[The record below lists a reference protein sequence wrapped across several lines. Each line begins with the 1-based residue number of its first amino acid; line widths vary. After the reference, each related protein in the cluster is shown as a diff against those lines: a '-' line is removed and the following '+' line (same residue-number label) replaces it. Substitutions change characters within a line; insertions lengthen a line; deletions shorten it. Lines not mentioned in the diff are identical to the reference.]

1 MLLLA
6 ALVGV
11 AALSACSTPG
21 ASEESDGKPQVVV
34 TTAFLADIVRPIA
47 GEDADIVQL
56 IPDGATPHSYSAS
69 AKDRATLE
77 QADALVTIGAGYEA
91 GVPLD
96 DAGAQRINVAELVG
110 QGEHGA
116 DEHVPDNAE
125 RGGPIDPHVWTDPTL
140 MARAAPAIGELLA
153 RLDPDSAA
161 GYKRRALAQVQRLS
175 RLDRRIAA
183 TLATVPSGRRLLITS
198 HDALGRF
205 AERYGFKVLASPF
218 GVSPEAQASAVK
230 IAKVVD
236 AARSSRVRAIF
247 SAKGDNPAVIEQIA
261 AEADVEVVDDLLVE
275 GPGPGGRDYNS
286 AMLHN
291 ARSIAQAL
299 R

>member
-1 MLLLA
+1 MAGPISRFMLLSA
-6 ALVGV
+6 VLVGV
-11 AALSACSTPG
+11 AAFSSCSTG
-21 ASEESDGKPQVVV
+21 GTAERHDAKPQVVV
-34 TTAFLADIVRPIA
+34 TTAFLADLVRPIA
-47 GEDADIVQL
+47 GEDADVVQM

-96 DAGAQRINVAELVG
+96 DAKGEPISVAELVG
-110 QGEHGA
+110 QG
-116 DEHVPDNAE
+116 DP
-125 RGGPIDPHVWTDPTL
+125 GPIDPHVWTDPTL
-140 MARAAPAIGELLA
+140 MARAAPAIGELFA
-153 RLDPDSAA
+153 KLDPESAA
-161 GYKRRALAQVQRLS
+161 GYKKRALAQAQRLR

-183 TLATVPSGRRLLITS
+183 TLAVVAPDRRLLITS

-205 AERYGFKVLASPF
+205 AERYSLTVLASPF

-230 IAKVVD
+230 IAGVVD
-236 AARSSRVRAIF
+236 VARSSRVRAIF

-275 GPGPGGRDYNS
+275 GPGPGGRDYS
-286 AMLHN
+286 AAMLHN
-291 ARSIAQAL
+291 ARTIAQAL